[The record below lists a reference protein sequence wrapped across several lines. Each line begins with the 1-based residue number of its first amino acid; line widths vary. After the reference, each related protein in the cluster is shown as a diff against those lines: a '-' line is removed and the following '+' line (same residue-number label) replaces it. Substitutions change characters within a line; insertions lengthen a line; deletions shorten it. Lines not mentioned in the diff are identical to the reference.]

1 MESLIIDAV
10 RALGALGVAL
20 LMFVENVFPPIP
32 SEVIMPL
39 AGYLA
44 SQGELHLGLVILLGT
59 IGAAAGA
66 GVWFYIGTRI
76 DPLRLRTW
84 IERHGA
90 WLAMT
95 PEDLDRAQEWFGRYG
110 AISVFIGRLI
120 PIVRTLISVPA
131 GVTRMSP
138 LRFFSYTFL
147 GTAIWTAGLA
157 LGGWILGQEF
167 HMIEEYLGI
176 FSWIVVPVI
185 VVTYLVRVAQL
196 RRRARRASG
205 RA

>member
-1 MESLIIDAV
+1 MDSLIIDAV
-10 RALGALGVAL
+10 GAMGALGVAL
-20 LMFVENVFPPIP
+20 LMFIENVFPPIP

-44 SQGELHLGLVILLGT
+44 SQGELHLGAVILLGT

-76 DPLRLRTW
+76 DPERLRVL
-84 IERHGA
+84 IGRHGA

-95 PEDLDRAQEWFGRYG
+95 PEDLDRAEEWFAKYG
-110 AISVFIGRLI
+110 TISVFVGRLI

-138 LRFFSYTFL
+138 VRFFTYTLL
-147 GTAIWTAGLA
+147 GTAIWTAGLT
-157 LGGWILGQEF
+157 LGGWYLGQEF
-167 HMIEEYLGI
+167 RMIEEYLGI
-176 FSWIVVPVI
+176 FSWIVMVAI
-185 VVTYLVRVAQL
+185 IAMYIFRVVQL
-196 RRRARRASG
+196 RRRAKQAI
-205 RA
+205 